1 MATEKEKEKEKEL
14 AKQILA
20 KLTEMEEKV
29 TKIEDSLDR
38 VDNKM
43 GNLNGETSTSVE
55 GKLDDVKSVYKDL
68 QNTFTKGFADVHE
81 GLAKIKEVKQIKKN
95 GKQVH

>member
-1 MATEKEKEKEKEL
+1 MATKKEMEL

-20 KLTEMEEKV
+20 KLTAMEEKV
-29 TKIEDSLDR
+29 TKIGDSLDR

-55 GKLDDVKSVYKDL
+55 DKLGDVKSVYKDL
-68 QNTFTKGFADVHE
+68 QSTFEKGFADINKD
-81 GLAKIKEVKQIKKN
+81 LAEIKEVKQIKKS
-95 GKQVH
+95 GKPVH

>member
-1 MATEKEKEKEKEL
+1 MATEKEKEL

-55 GKLDDVKSVYKDL
+55 GKLGNVKSVYKDL

-81 GLAKIKEVKQIKKN
+81 GLAKIKEVKQVKKN

>member
-1 MATEKEKEKEKEL
+1 MATERELEL

-20 KLTEMEEKV
+20 KLTEME
-29 TKIEDSLDR
+29 TTLDKIDGKLGKIDC
-38 VDNKM
+38 KM
-43 GNLNGETSTSVE
+43 DDLSGEETSTSVD
-55 GKLDDVKSVYKDL
+55 GKLGNVKSVYKDL

>member
-1 MATEKEKEKEKEL
+1 MATEKEKEL

>member
-1 MATEKEKEKEKEL
+1 MATEKEKEL

-38 VDNKM
+38 VDSKM
-43 GNLNGETSTSVE
+43 GHLSGEETSTSVE

-81 GLAKIKEVKQIKKN
+81 GLAKIKEVKQIKKS
-95 GKQVH
+95 GKQCH

>member
-1 MATEKEKEKEKEL
+1 MATEKEKEL

-43 GNLNGETSTSVE
+43 GNLKGETSTSVE

>member
-1 MATEKEKEKEKEL
+1 MATEKEMAL

-20 KLTEMEEKV
+20 KLTAMEEKV
-29 TKIEDSLDR
+29 TNIEDSLDR

-43 GNLNGETSTSVE
+43 GHLNGETSTSVE
-55 GKLDDVKSVYKDL
+55 DKLGDVKSVYKDL
-68 QNTFTKGFADVHE
+68 QNTFTKGFSDVNKD
-81 GLAKIKEVKQIKKN
+81 LAEIKEAKQIKKN